1 MVIGVVEESLR
12 QEGYQVVSATSVEQA
27 IETATSLAG
36 RIALVIVNHSI
47 SGMPG
52 RNLVE
57 AIERLQ
63 PDVKVLRYSGYTEGH
78 LRATGQI
85 KPKAFFLQKPF
96 TTQVIRKKVRDIIE
110 PPCGMVS
117 WPTPSRRFASI
128 HGVNAQ
134 RGAGV
139 ICV

>member
-1 MVIGVVEESLR
+1 MTENFGNGGAGTILVIDDEPMVLEVVVESLR
-12 QEGYQVVSATSVEQA
+12 REGYEVISATSVEQA

-63 PDVKVLRYSGYTEGH
+63 PGMKVLRYSGYSEEH

-85 KPKAFFLQKPF
+85 KPEAFFLQKPF
-96 TTQVIRKKVRDIIE
+96 TTQVIRKKVRDIIG
-110 PPCGMVS
+110 PPSGSV
-117 WPTPSRRFASI
+117 
-128 HGVNAQ
+128 
-134 RGAGV
+134 
-139 ICV
+139 